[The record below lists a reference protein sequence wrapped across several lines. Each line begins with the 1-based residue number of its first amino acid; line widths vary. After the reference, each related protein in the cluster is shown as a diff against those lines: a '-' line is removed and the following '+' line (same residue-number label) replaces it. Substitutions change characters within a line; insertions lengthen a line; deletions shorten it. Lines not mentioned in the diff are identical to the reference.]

1 LTRCPPHRNCV
12 AARYPRGH
20 RSAFGVCWLPSLD
33 RRPTSPFGVAGYCRC
48 TASVPHLSR
57 ETWSARWRLTQPRY
71 RTSRRRSTR
80 SWRLRNV
87 RAAPLERDVVWSLA
101 SCATSAQ
108 RPRERPGFAAP
119 PEGGSASCDPPKETQ
134 RADVGCDRLIVARGV
149 ATPEND
155 SRARRHPAP
164 PEEDA
169 ARNQATTGAN
179 L

>member
-20 RSAFGVCWLPSLD
+20 RSAIGVCWLPSLD
-33 RRPTSPFGVAGYCRC
+33 RQPTSPCGVVGYRRC

-57 ETWSARWRLTQPRY
+57 ETWSAHWRLTQLRY
-71 RTSRRRSTR
+71 RTSRRRSD
-80 SWRLRNV
+80 
-87 RAAPLERDVVWSLA
+87 PQLA
-101 SCATSAQ
+101 SAQ
-108 RPRERPGFAAP
+108 RPHPDPRKRRGLVVGVMRNVCPKPRERPGFAGP
-119 PEGGSASCDPPKETQ
+119 PEGGSASWDPPKEIQ